1 MNELQKIKARRLLA
15 TMVILGGTCTL
26 NQAVDYMW
34 AIDLKKGFEF
44 MISKGWRYYVF
55 FNKYPSRLKDSG
67 NLKEIG
73 KDDNG
78 EKIWEVIDE
87 VVE

>member
-1 MNELQKIKARRLLA
+1 MNELQKIKAKRLLA

-44 MISKGWRYYVF
+44 MISIGWRYYVF
-55 FNKYPSRLKDSG
+55 FNKFPSLLKESG
-67 NLKEIG
+67 NLQEIG

-78 EKIWEVIDE
+78 ENIWEVIDE
-87 VVE
+87 EIE

>member
-1 MNELQKIKARRLLA
+1 MNELQKIKSRRLLK
-15 TMVILGGTCTL
+15 TMVILGPCTL

-55 FNKYPSRLKDSG
+55 FNKYPARLKDSG

-73 KDDNG
+73 KNENG